1 LKIEKQYL
9 DNQQIKIIAEFD
21 QTTFD
26 QYKQRSARKLSKDHK
41 IPGFRPGKAPYRI
54 VSSMFGEDHIEQH
67 AIEMMLDKEYPK
79 VIDEA
84 EINPSG
90 PGSLD
95 EIIQVSP
102 PILSF
107 IIPLSPEVELCDY
120 KAIRKPYE
128 LPSVNEAE
136 VDEYLKNLQRNYP
149 SAEPVDRPV
158 QEGDLVAI
166 KLVGVNP
173 IESEQQLS
181 PIFNTSTQIIIG
193 DSDFGPDKW
202 PFEGFSI
209 NLIGMNET
217 EVKTIEHKFPDDDD
231 NNRISGKTIEFT
243 ITVDGVKEIKIPN
256 LDDEFAKSLEEF
268 ESFQELHD
276 SVKTNLEKQKQQEY
290 DQKYIGQLI
299 DEIVSNSTIKYPPNV
314 LDNQIEQVLHSL
326 EDDLTKENLDLPAY
340 LKTRNLEREVFIE
353 NEVKPAAIKRLE
365 QSLVLEKIGIE
376 ENIKVEKTELEPI
389 VTQSLQQFQKT
400 PGFEKYSSR
409 TAMNRVADAVAFDAY
424 HRLFSQHIMERLKD
438 IASGKLDNE
447 DEPIPPDDIDSVP
460 DLAEQEKVS
469 DPIPSPSERDG

>member
-1 LKIEKQYL
+1 MKIEKQYL
-9 DNQQIKIIAEFD
+9 DNQQIKIKAEFD

-26 QYKQRSARKLSKDHK
+26 QYKLRSARKLSKDHK
-41 IPGFRPGKAPYRI
+41 IPGFRPGKAPYQI

-107 IIPLSPEVELCDY
+107 IIPLTPEVELCDY

-136 VDEYLKNLQRNYP
+136 VDETLKNLQRNYAA
-149 SAEPVDRPV
+149 AEPVERPA

-166 KLVGVNP
+166 KLVGINP
-173 IESEQQLS
+173 IESLQQPD

-202 PFEGFSI
+202 PFDGFSKH
-209 NLIGMNET
+209 LIGMKEND
-217 EVKTIEHKFPDDDD
+217 VKTIEHKFPEDDD
-231 NNRISGKTIEFT
+231 NDRISGKTIEFS
-243 ITVDGVKEIKIPN
+243 ITVDGVKEIKIPD
-256 LDDEFAKSLEEF
+256 LDDEFAKSLGEF
-268 ESFQELHD
+268 GSFPELLD

-290 DQKYIGQLI
+290 DQEYIGQVI

-314 LDNQIEQVLHSL
+314 LENQVEQVLHSL
-326 EDDLTKENLDLPAY
+326 EDDLTKQNLDLAAY
-340 LKTRNLEREVFIE
+340 LKTRNLERETFIE

-365 QSLVLEKIGIE
+365 QSLVMEKIGIE
-376 ENIKVEKTELEPI
+376 ENISVEKTELEPI
-389 VTQSLQQFQKT
+389 ITQSLHQLQKT
-400 PGFEKYSSR
+400 PGFEKYSNR

-424 HRLFSQHIMERLKD
+424 QRLFSQHIMERLKD

-447 DEPIPPDDIDSVP
+447 DEPILPVDMDTVP
-460 DLAEQEKVS
+460 DLIEQDKITDPDLSPAES
-469 DPIPSPSERDG
+469 DV